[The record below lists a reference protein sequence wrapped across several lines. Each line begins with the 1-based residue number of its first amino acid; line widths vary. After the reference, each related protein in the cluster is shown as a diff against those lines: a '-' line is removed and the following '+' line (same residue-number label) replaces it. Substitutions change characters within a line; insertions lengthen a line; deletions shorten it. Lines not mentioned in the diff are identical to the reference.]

1 MLGSI
6 RYTFRLMRKHP
17 FRSILT
23 TIQIALGFWVIA
35 TIFNMNI
42 QANNEIKD
50 ESATL
55 NANLAQTY
63 ISDENFHPLT
73 LTELDIFVE
82 NSSSIDTA
90 FTYQYYGTVDIQHDD
105 YTYNLYGL
113 VETSATS
120 PQLLELELIDGNFFT
135 PQDIRAQNRVV
146 LISER
151 MNRMLFQGKKGIGQT
166 IMIKAFL
173 HEDYLPFTIIGIY
186 KDMSFLLTSFFR
198 TQPTML
204 IPDGTRLVSAAD
216 VRIRGSEVFLVSD
229 DVYAAVQEV
238 EQLYGPRFTTYF
250 NHIVTR
256 RLNDVKGITIFLA
269 IFGFIAVINNQFSR
283 NSKHYADQRHR
294 ANQGSRFEKSIRGY
308 QT

>member
-1 MLGSI
+1 
-6 RYTFRLMRKHP
+6 
-17 FRSILT
+17 
-23 TIQIALGFWVIA
+23 
-35 TIFNMNI
+35 
-42 QANNEIKD
+42 
-50 ESATL
+50 
-55 NANLAQTY
+55 
-63 ISDENFHPLT
+63 
-73 LTELDIFVE
+73 
-82 NSSSIDTA
+82 
-90 FTYQYYGTVDIQHDD
+90 
-105 YTYNLYGL
+105 
-113 VETSATS
+113 
-120 PQLLELELIDGNFFT
+120 
-135 PQDIRAQNRVV
+135 
-146 LISER
+146 
-151 MNRMLFQGKKGIGQT
+151 
-166 IMIKAFL
+166 MIKAFL